1 MVIASVASSS
11 VKYAVDR
18 NSPARSLAVCRAKSK
33 PSQSHRPYQ
42 TLNISNMKEANS
54 SSIRVISLLITMA
67 SMLLMIMSCA
77 SMLVVAHQP
86 REQLDGLTTTILDSQ
101 HHTAYIKEVERQKHY
116 HLRVGSGARSIDD
129 KRDHETQRPFK
140 DEPDMQMKE
149 SSNRNEQKIEHHQ
162 TIYNGDEVEQSIAS
176 IQSQIFQRSLETQP
190 INEYFCGTS
199 LEDASM
205 SCEHACRGGSND
217 EWVGLI
223 SYLA

>member
-1 MVIASVASSS
+1 
-11 VKYAVDR
+11 
-18 NSPARSLAVCRAKSK
+18 
-33 PSQSHRPYQ
+33 
-42 TLNISNMKEANS
+42 MKEANS

-129 KRDHETQRPFK
+129 KRDHETRRPFK

-217 EWVGLI
+217 E
-223 SYLA
+223 